1 MAQPYIVVGAG
12 DRLRLSEQVSENMNQ
27 GYVPHGSMVY
37 NGQAQL
43 SYMQPM
49 ILLTSQKVAPLNP
62 PRGR

>member
-12 DRLRLSEQVSENMNQ
+12 DRLRLSEQVSEYMNQ
-27 GYVPHGSMVY
+27 GYMPTGSMVY
-37 NGQAQL
+37 SGQAQL

-49 ILLTSQKVAPLNP
+49 ILLNNHKVAPLNP